1 MSISSKRSCIHDEIQ
16 DLDLDLDGTFKLPYL
31 TAPEAKIYYV
41 EMKLEMAAIL
51 DSNMAASL
59 V

>member
-1 MSISSKRSCIHDEIQ
+1 MQKPR
-16 DLDLDLDGTFKLPYL
+16 
-31 TAPEAKIYYV
+31 YV

-59 V
+59 VWNISNTKDL